1 MFKDENDIL
10 ARTIYG
16 EARGEYKD
24 FEGGIASL
32 IAVGNVIM
40 NRLKAKGWYGQSIE
54 EVCLKPKQFSCWN
67 DGDPNRSLL
76 MRSEIPDPVFTV
88 CFKVAKKVA
97 SQEWPDLTKGSDHY
111 HAITLPAVP
120 SWTRNH
126 KPKARFGKHVFYQLT
141 PKGD

>member
-24 FEGGIASL
+24 FEGGIVSL
-32 IAVGNVIM
+32 IAVGNVVM
-40 NRLKAKGWYGQSIE
+40 NRLKAKSWYGQSIE

-67 DGDPNRSLL
+67 EGDPNHPIL
-76 MRSEIPDPVFTV
+76 MRPEITDPVFTL
-88 CFKVAKKVA
+88 CFQVAQKVT

-111 HAITLPAVP
+111 HAVTLPTLPTWA
-120 SWTRNH
+120 RNH

-141 PKGD
+141 QKGD